1 MTKKIE
7 FYFDIISP
15 YSFLAHKKILEIEK
29 KKKNLFSY
37 KPILLGG
44 LHNLLE
50 ITAPAF
56 VKSKNKYL
64 SSDCMM
70 VAKKYNIDFK
80 FNDKFPINSL
90 DIMRGLLA
98 IDKKKIKDYI
108 NSFFEA
114 YWSMN
119 IDLSKKNEIIKI
131 LNKLEIDTDNFF
143 HKIKDN
149 KIKEVL
155 KKLTHEAFQ
164 KDIFGAP
171 TFIVNNKIF
180 WGQDRL
186 EYAVDEFEKD

>member
-15 YSFLAHKKILEIEK
+15 YSFLAHKKISEIEK
-29 KKKNLFSY
+29 TKKILFSY

-90 DIMRGLLA
+90 DIIRGLLI
-98 IDKKKIKDYI
+98 IDKKI
-108 NSFFEA
+108 N
-114 YWSMN
+114 
-119 IDLSKKNEIIKI
+119 K
-131 LNKLEIDTDNFF
+131 
-143 HKIKDN
+143 
-149 KIKEVL
+149 
-155 KKLTHEAFQ
+155 
-164 KDIFGAP
+164 
-171 TFIVNNKIF
+171 
-180 WGQDRL
+180 RL
-186 EYAVDEFEKD
+186 Y